1 MTLLVVFG
9 MSVVVLL
16 VMVAAVYNRLVK
28 FSVRTDSA
36 WADIDVQLKRRHDL
50 IPNLVSVVKGY
61 ATHESATFEN
71 VTRLRAQAMEAKGP
85 AQRAVAEGQLTAAL
99 RGLFAVAEGYPQL
112 RASDNFL
119 SLQHS
124 LSEVEDALQNA
135 RRYYNAVVRDLNT
148 AVQSFPTNLV
158 AALFRFQTR
167 AFFEVATTAE
177 RQPADVRF

>member
-1 MTLLVVFG
+1 M
-9 MSVVVLL
+9 
-16 VMVAAVYNRLVK
+16 
-28 FSVRTDSA
+28 
-36 WADIDVQLKRRHDL
+36 
-50 IPNLVSVVKGY
+50 
-61 ATHESATFEN
+61 
-71 VTRLRAQAMEAKGP
+71 
-85 AQRAVAEGQLTAAL
+85 AEGQLTAAL

-158 AALFRFQTR
+158 AGLFSFASR

-177 RQPADVRF
+177 RQPADVKF

>member
-1 MTLLVVFG
+1 
-9 MSVVVLL
+9 
-16 VMVAAVYNRLVK
+16 
-28 FSVRTDSA
+28 
-36 WADIDVQLKRRHDL
+36 
-50 IPNLVSVVKGY
+50 
-61 ATHESATFEN
+61 
-71 VTRLRAQAMEAKGP
+71 
-85 AQRAVAEGQLTAAL
+85 
-99 RGLFAVAEGYPQL
+99 
-112 RASDNFL
+112 
-119 SLQHS
+119 LQHS